1 MMYNN
6 YKFKN
11 VFERVIALNC
21 CKIYAPKISYYHISF
36 ALTKRVFISRIY
48 AVFWLKLLICIYLKT
63 DKFCLLYLIFAS
75 CFNSEFLHTLFFLLH
90 INIMKD
96 ALATFLKLSD
106 ICLRSSSLPQCT
118 SLNRYDM
125 RRVEILFKEQCSLKL
140 FTHFSCGGNSCLFL
154 SKRKYMHRHK

>member
-1 MMYNN
+1 MIIIKVHISIRVKKLHWNFPVLTFMMYNN

-21 CKIYAPKISYYHISF
+21 CKINAPKISYYHISF

-48 AVFWLKLLICIYLKT
+48 AVFWLKFLICIYLKT

-96 ALATFLKLSD
+96 ALATFWNYQ
-106 ICLRSSSLPQCT
+106 I
-118 SLNRYDM
+118 Y
-125 RRVEILFKEQCSLKL
+125 V
-140 FTHFSCGGNSCLFL
+140 CGAW
-154 SKRKYMHRHK
+154 KYYLENNVA

>member
-1 MMYNN
+1 MIIESNVRKFLNGYRYRMIIIKVHISIRVKKLHLNFPVLTFMMYNN

-48 AVFWLKLLICIYLKT
+48 AVFGLKLLICMYSNF

-75 CFNSEFLHTLFFLLH
+75 CFGSEFC
-90 INIMKD
+90 I
-96 ALATFLKLSD
+96 LSSF
-106 ICLRSSSLPQCT
+106 CYT
-118 SLNRYDM
+118 
-125 RRVEILFKEQCSLKL
+125 
-140 FTHFSCGGNSCLFL
+140 
-154 SKRKYMHRHK
+154 

>member
-1 MMYNN
+1 MIIASAVRKFLVGYRYRIIIIKVHISIRVKKLHRNFPVLTFMMYND
-6 YKFKN
+6 YTFRN

-75 CFNSEFLHTLFFLLH
+75 CFNSKFLHTLFFLLH

-106 ICLRSSSLPQCT
+106 ICLRSSS
-118 SLNRYDM
+118 
-125 RRVEILFKEQCSLKL
+125 
-140 FTHFSCGGNSCLFL
+140 FS
-154 SKRKYMHRHK
+154 